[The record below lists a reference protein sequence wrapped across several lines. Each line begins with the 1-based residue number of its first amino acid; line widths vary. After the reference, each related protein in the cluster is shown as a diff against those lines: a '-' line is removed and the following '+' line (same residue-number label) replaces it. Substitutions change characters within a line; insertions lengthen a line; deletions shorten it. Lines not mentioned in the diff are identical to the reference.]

1 MIVMGD
7 LPANSN
13 RGASA
18 AAFGPQRARFCSAD
32 ADRVAVLSRRY
43 ATAIFSPAIHAGTMR
58 A

>member
-18 AAFGPQRARFCSAD
+18 AAFGPRHSRFRGED
-32 ADRVAVLSRRY
+32 ADRVAVLSRRRV
-43 ATAIFSPAIHAGTMR
+43 TAIFSPAIHAGTMR

>member
-18 AAFGPQRARFCSAD
+18 AAFGPQRLRFCRAD
-32 ADRVAVLSRRY
+32 ADRGALLSRRRVS
-43 ATAIFSPAIHAGTMR
+43 AIFSPAIHAGTMR

>member
-18 AAFGPQRARFCSAD
+18 AAFSPYLSRFLGED
-32 ADRVAVLSRRY
+32 ADRGALLSRRRVS
-43 ATAIFSPAIHAGTMR
+43 AIFSPAIHAGTMR